1 MRIATSSRVNGSP
14 RVGLLGRQREL
25 EALERLLEAARG
37 GRSGVLVMHGD
48 PGVGKTALL
57 EHAVEAGPDFR
68 AVRTGGVEGEMELS
82 FAALQQLCA
91 PILGLRERLPEPQ
104 REALSVAFGLSAGQP
119 PDPFLVGLAVL
130 GLVSEAAEEG
140 PLLCLVDD
148 TQWLDG
154 SSARALAFV
163 ARRLLAERIAF
174 VFAAREPG
182 DALAGFPEV
191 HVGPLGHRDAR
202 ALVESVLPG
211 RLDDRVVERIVLE
224 TRGNPLALLELPRG
238 LSPAQLAGG
247 FGLPASLPLSAG
259 IEESFRRRLAKLPRD
274 ARRLLLLAAADPLGD
289 PALVW
294 RAAQGLAIPESAALT
309 AETEGLLSLGEGMA
323 FRHPLVRSAVYGAA
337 EPDERREA
345 HRALADAT
353 DPQIDPDRRAWH
365 RAQAASVPDE
375 ELAGELERSAVRAQA
390 RGGFAAAAAFLER
403 AAVLTPDPARRAQRA
418 LVAAQ
423 TKVRAGALDDAIG
436 LLASTEAGSL
446 DELGRARVDQLRAQI
461 AFVSTHGSDAP
472 ALLLRAARRLAP
484 LSPTLACE
492 TYLEALSAAMFAG
505 RLATP
510 GASALDVALAV
521 KARTRPPV
529 LVGLELWLEG
539 LATLFTDGYEA
550 AVPILRRAHS
560 GFDAG
565 DMPAS
570 EQVRWKWLA
579 TVLSIHMWDDGR
591 WQAISEAH
599 MQIAREAGALGELPL
614 ALNQRVYAHLF
625 AGELTAAALLVD
637 EIRTASEATG
647 IDLTPYGA
655 VGLAALRGRETEAIP
670 LIDESREDAT
680 RRGEGVGLSVL
691 DWAQALLYN
700 SLGRY
705 DEARA
710 AALRVTEYPH
720 DLSTSNWGLVELI
733 EAAGRAGTPELAADA
748 RSRLAEMAMVSGTDW
763 VVGIAARSEA
773 LLADDDRAEELYV
786 EAFERLGRT
795 QMAVDLARAHLLYGE
810 WLRRQRRGID
820 ARTQLRTAH
829 DLFSDFGMEA
839 FAERARVELEATG
852 EQVRRPTVDAL
863 GQLTPQEAQIS
874 RLVAE
879 GHTNREIAAQLFISP
894 STVEYHLHKA
904 FRKLDAK
911 SRTQLARRISQ
922 GADT

>member
-1 MRIATSSRVNGSP
+1 MRIEGSP
-14 RVGLLGRQREL
+14 RVGLLGRQREQ
-25 EALERLLEAARG
+25 EALGRLLEVARG
-37 GRSGVLVMHGD
+37 GRGGVLAMHGD

-57 EHAVEAGPDFR
+57 NHAIEAGPDFR
-68 AVRTGGVEGEMELS
+68 VVSAGGVEGEMDLA

-91 PILGLRERLPEPQ
+91 PILGLSERLPDPQ
-104 REALSVAFGLSAGQP
+104 RDALSVAFGLSAGRP

-130 GLVSEAAEEG
+130 GLVSEAAEER

-148 TQWLDG
+148 AQWLDG
-154 SSARALAFV
+154 SSARALVFV

-182 DALAGFPEV
+182 DALAGFPQV

-202 ALVESVLPG
+202 ALLESVLPG
-211 RLDDRVVERIVLE
+211 RLDDRVVERIVVE

-294 RAAQGLAIPESAALT
+294 RAARELGISESAVGT
-309 AETEGLLSLGEGMA
+309 VESEGLLSLGEGVA

-337 EPDERREA
+337 APNERHEA
-345 HRALADAT
+345 HRALAEAT

-375 ELAGELERSAVRAQA
+375 ELARELERSAARAQA

-403 AAVLTPDPARRAQRA
+403 AAMLTPAPVRRAQRS

-436 LLASTEAGSL
+436 LLSSTDVGAL
-446 DELGRARVDQLRAQI
+446 DELDRARVDLLRAQI
-461 AFVSTHGSDAP
+461 AFVSTHGRDAP
-472 ALLLRAARRLAP
+472 ALLLGAARRLAP
-484 LSPTLACE
+484 LSQTLACE

-505 RLATP
+505 RLAAP

-521 KARTRPPV
+521 KAGTRPPV
-529 LVGLELWLEG
+529 LVGLELWLDG
-539 LATLFTDGYEA
+539 LTTLFADSYEEA
-550 AVPILRRAHS
+550 FPILLQAHS

-565 DMPAS
+565 HMPVS

-579 TVLSIHMWDDGR
+579 TVLAVHMWDDVR
-591 WQAISEAH
+591 WQAISERH
-599 MQIAREAGALGELPL
+599 VQIAREAGALGELPL
-614 ALNQRVYAHLF
+614 ALSQRVYTLLF

-637 EIRTASEATG
+637 EIRAATG
-647 IDLTPYGA
+647 ATGSNLTPYGS
-655 VGLAALRGRETEAIP
+655 VGLAALRGREPEAIS
-670 LIDESREDAT
+670 LIDESRQDAM

-700 SLGRY
+700 GLGRY
-705 DEARA
+705 DEARE

-720 DLSTSNWGLVELI
+720 DLSTSNWGMVELI
-733 EAAGRAGTPELAADA
+733 EAAIRAGTPELAADA
-748 RSRLAEMAMVSGTDW
+748 RSRLAEMARVSGTDW
-763 VVGIAARSEA
+763 ALGIAARSEA
-773 LLADDDRAEELYV
+773 LFVEDQRAEELYV
-786 EAFERLGRT
+786 EAVERLGRT
-795 QMAVDLARAHLLYGE
+795 RIAVDLARAHLLYGE
-810 WLRRQRRGID
+810 WLRRQRRLVD
-820 ARTQLRTAH
+820 ARQQLRTAH

-839 FAERARVELEATG
+839 FADRARVELEATG
-852 EQVRRPTVDAL
+852 EHVGRRPADSL

-874 RLVAE
+874 RLVAQ
-879 GHTNREIAAQLFISP
+879 GNTNREIAAQLINSQ
-894 STVEYHLHKA
+894 STVENHL
-904 FRKLDAK
+904 RKPIPK
-911 SRTQLARRISQ
+911 HEGNSRKQLARRVS
-922 GADT
+922 